1 MLQEIVDYLNG
12 GSRDFDSGFALF
24 RRYSKNKNLISWIG
38 RKRDFAKLIYELEKL
53 SSHYGGSVPAPSVT
67 VPAPSVTVPAPSV
80 TVPAQSVTVP
90 APGLAFRTYDERR
103 TNRGD
108 LPKRLQKVYDDIS
121 DLYKL
126 RRAWHEK
133 MKFART
139 NIDRARCR
147 EKLLETHSQIV
158 KGWQKID
165 GYLTGKV
172 QDQEEEF
179 RESTCRA
186 YISKMLR
193 KESLSPEQLERL
205 KKRTRA
211 LLSHGLAI
219 SESTRASLEKWGVL

>member
-1 MLQEIVDYLNG
+1 MLRDIADYLKG

-24 RRYSKNKNLISWIG
+24 CRYSKNKNLISWIG

-53 SSHYGGSVPAPSVT
+53 SRHYCESVPAP
-67 VPAPSVTVPAPSV
+67 AA
-80 TVPAQSVTVP
+80 TVP
-90 APGLAFRTYDERR
+90 APGPAFRTYDERK

-108 LPKRLQKVYDDIS
+108 LPAHLQKVYDDIA
-121 DLYKL
+121 DLSKL

-158 KGWQKID
+158 KGWQQID
-165 GYLTGKV
+165 GYLTG
-172 QDQEEEF
+172 QIQTQEEEF

-193 KESLSPEQLERL
+193 KETLSPEQLERL
-205 KKRTRA
+205 KKRTQA

-219 SESTRASLEKWGVL
+219 SESTRASLEKWGIL